1 MLRKVYIRS
10 IVSLGD
16 SEPDLK
22 GILTPIEARRL
33 GRLLKRALWTSV
45 KALEQAG
52 CKEPDAIIT
61 STDYGCLENSLE
73 FLKGV
78 CEEEGATMR
87 PVHFMQSTHNT
98 IGSLI
103 GIRLKCHGYNTT
115 YSHRGKSMESALLDA
130 WMQISMGDID
140 TALVGWYDEAA
151 GGISEDHALAMLLT
165 SNPES
170 AIREICPPFNL
181 KEYA

>member
-1 MLRKVYIRS
+1 MPRKVYIRS
-10 IVSLGD
+10 IVSPGEG
-16 SEPDLK
+16 EPDLK

-52 CKEPDAIIT
+52 IDKPDAIIT
-61 STDYGCLENSLE
+61 ATDYGCLENSIE

-115 YSHRGKSMESALLDA
+115 YSHRGNSMESALLDA
-130 WMQISMGDID
+130 WMQISQGDID

-151 GGISEDHALAMLLT
+151 GGISEEHSLALVLT
-165 SNPES
+165 SNPDS

-181 KEYA
+181 EEYA